1 VDACHLKGHLSDQ
14 LMCAIGK
21 DGNDDMF
28 PIAYAVVEAETKD
41 SWSWFLSILI
51 EDIGSIDERAW
62 TFMSDLQKVR
72 YPKKI
77 ISLVMFFFFSCLDY
91 VLLIKCALMCFCLC
105 KALLKHSTTYCEEWN
120 IDFVYDIYTL
130 TSREKGGKERPLK
143 MNCGVQPGQVRAGNL
158 STI

>member
-1 VDACHLKGHLSDQ
+1 
-14 LMCAIGK
+14 
-21 DGNDDMF
+21 
-28 PIAYAVVEAETKD
+28 
-41 SWSWFLSILI
+41 
-51 EDIGSIDERAW
+51 
-62 TFMSDLQKVR
+62 
-72 YPKKI
+72 
-77 ISLVMFFFFSCLDY
+77 
-91 VLLIKCALMCFCLC
+91 MCFCWC

>member
-77 ISLVMFFFFSCLDY
+77 ISLVMFFFFF
-91 VLLIKCALMCFCLC
+91 LLRLCIINKVCFNVF
-105 KALLKHSTTYCEEWN
+105 LL
-120 IDFVYDIYTL
+120 V
-130 TSREKGGKERPLK
+130 
-143 MNCGVQPGQVRAGNL
+143 
-158 STI
+158 